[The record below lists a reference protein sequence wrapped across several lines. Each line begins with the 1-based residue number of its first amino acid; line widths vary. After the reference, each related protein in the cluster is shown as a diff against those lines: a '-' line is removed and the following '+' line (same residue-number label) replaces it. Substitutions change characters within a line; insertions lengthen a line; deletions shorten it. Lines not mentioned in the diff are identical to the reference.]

1 MGDEWA
7 KVSKYNYYMFK
18 QEEQLAQMRRANK
31 MVSMRHQLDEQIK
44 EKNRIKGIE
53 NAQEQSYIHGET
65 TIRGIE
71 AKRENAKT
79 NLHKEKVKFE
89 KEMRDRQMK
98 EIQQRKEFEVAQE
111 KTLDAYILSKIK
123 EELAREQQKQALD
136 KQVKQEEM
144 KKVMMEN
151 EARKKK
157 LTDQQ
162 AMERQE
168 DIELQQKAI
177 KLAEDLEAQRA
188 KDLKMRSDRI
198 QALISVS
205 EDKVKDI
212 ANKNLEMDMRN
223 KRYQELRERCLQ
235 KKTRKE
241 DEKERLGVEKAR
253 MNEQADLWKTDCQ
266 KFSTFNNE
274 REAEKH
280 RIMQDYKGNL
290 VDQMEIR
297 KNMDKKLRC
306 DMNPNEREMNKELLN
321 KIESID
327 LKKMNTPN
335 PYEINDNVF

>member
-1 MGDEWA
+1 MQDDQKSMSQLGEKLPSLKQQSRHDLQDSQGPQHMQSRNEEDEWA

-18 QEEQLAQMRRANK
+18 QEEQLSQMRRANK
-31 MVSMRHQLDEQIK
+31 MVNMRTQLDEQIR

-53 NAQEQSYIHGET
+53 NQQEQSYINAES

-71 AKRENAKT
+71 SKRENAKT

-98 EIQQRKEFEVAQE
+98 EIQQRKNFEVAQE

-123 EELAREQQKQALD
+123 EELAREQQKQAID

-144 KKVMMEN
+144 KKVMFEN
-151 EARKKK
+151 ESRKKK

-162 AMERQE
+162 AVERQE
-168 DIELQQKAI
+168 DIDLQQKAI

-188 KDLKMRSDRI
+188 KDLKIRSDRI

-235 KKTRKE
+235 EKTRKE
-241 DEKERLGVEKAR
+241 DEKER
-253 MNEQADLWKTDCQ
+253 
-266 KFSTFNNE
+266 
-274 REAEKH
+274 H
-280 RIMQDYKGNL
+280 RKMFTG
-290 VDQMEIR
+290 
-297 KNMDKKLRC
+297 KN
-306 DMNPNEREMNKELLN
+306 
-321 KIESID
+321 
-327 LKKMNTPN
+327 
-335 PYEINDNVF
+335 